1 MISFLPMMKIIII
14 SRLLE
19 AWLREETLC
28 RFLIGNVF
36 VIQYRATYLMAC
48 LSIVGH

>member
-1 MISFLPMMKIIII
+1 MISFLLTIKIIII

-28 RFLIGNVF
+28 RFLIRV
-36 VIQYRATYLMAC
+36 VRRIPYRATHLIAC